1 MTFRALLTERS
12 DSGEVATRLT
22 QFDDSDLMPGDV
34 DIAVS
39 WSGINYK
46 DALAVTGTGQIM
58 RRFPL
63 VGGIDLA
70 GTVTASRH
78 PGVAVGDVVLGVGHE
93 LGQTHH
99 GGFAEQARVPGEWL
113 LPVPAPLTARDAM
126 IIGTAGFTAAL
137 SVLALERGGLTPDRG
152 DVVVTG
158 ASGGVGSFAVALLVA
173 RGYRVVAS
181 TSRVHDPD
189 RLLAIGAAE
198 LLDRRQLSE
207 PGRPFQSIRW
217 AGAVDTVG
225 SHTLANVLAATGFG
239 GVVTCCGL
247 AQGNDLPG
255 SVLPFILRG
264 VTLAGIDSVHVADE
278 LRRQAWARLA
288 SDLDRAT
295 LERTTDSQVGLA
307 DVVEASRRLLAGGV
321 QGRIVVDVTA

>member
-1 MTFRALLTERS
+1 MTFRALLTDRAAT
-12 DSGEVATRLT
+12 GEVTTLLT
-22 QFDDSDLMPGDV
+22 ELDDADLMPGDV
-34 DIAVS
+34 DITVG

-78 PGVAVGDVVLGVGHE
+78 PGVAVGDVVVGVGHE
-93 LGQTHH
+93 LGQSHH
-99 GGFAEQARVPGEWL
+99 GGFAEHARVPGEWL
-113 LPVPAPLTARDAM
+113 LPVPAPLTARESM

-152 DVVVTG
+152 EVVVTG
-158 ASGGVGSFAVALLVA
+158 ASGGVGSFAVALLAA

-189 RLLAIGAAE
+189 HLLALGAAE
-198 LLDRRQLSE
+198 LVDRHLLSE

-264 VTLAGIDSVHVADE
+264 VTLAGIDSVHVTNE

-288 SDLDRAT
+288 SDLDRST
-295 LERTTDSQVGLA
+295 LERITDSQVGLG
-307 DVVEASRRLLAGGV
+307 DVVEASRRLLAGEV
-321 QGRIVVDVTA
+321 RGRIVVDVAA